1 MKFRKQNTP
10 KPCYYRVI
18 NENVILFIMEKGKSA
33 KTSAPKGRPS
43 GTGRESAGL
52 QDTSAANVKTDK
64 DLDDTYMDETGN
76 PAANVHVRHENR
88 NVDKGRDQQGKED
101 KEL

>member
-1 MKFRKQNTP
+1 MTKA
-10 KPCYYRVI
+10 
-18 NENVILFIMEKGKSA
+18 KSA
-33 KTSAPKGRPS
+33 KISAPKGRPS

-52 QDTSAANVKTDK
+52 QDASPENEKTDNK
-64 DLDDTYMDETGN
+64 LDDTYMDETGK
-76 PAANVHVRHENR
+76 PSANVHVRHENR